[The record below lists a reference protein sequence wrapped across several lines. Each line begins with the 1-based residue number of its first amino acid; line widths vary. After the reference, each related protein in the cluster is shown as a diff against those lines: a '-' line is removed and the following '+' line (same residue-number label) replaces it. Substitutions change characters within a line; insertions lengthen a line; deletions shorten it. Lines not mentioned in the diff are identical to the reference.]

1 MRDLR
6 KIEVTL
12 AYAMPIAAA
21 APLLWF
27 PRFIVEQHLRVGLST
42 KIAAVI
48 LAFLVTVVVPI
59 LLYAVLGRVAFSAAK
74 RNRATLT
81 CLLWIILFPAW
92 YVSGYLYIIVQF
104 SEGVHAVLYYGAAP
118 LVAIVAALASTASR
132 IQGRR
137 SRRHAVPPDLI

>member
-27 PRFIVEQHLRVGLST
+27 PRFIVEQHLRVGLAT

-48 LAFLVTVVVPI
+48 LAFLVMVLVPI
-59 LLYAVLGRVAFSAAK
+59 LVYAVLGRVAFNASKQNSIA
-74 RNRATLT
+74 RTGVLW
-81 CLLWIILFPAW
+81 LLLLPAW
-92 YVSGYLYIIVQF
+92 YVSGYLCIILQF
-104 SEGVHAVLYYGAAP
+104 SEGVYALLYYGPAP
-118 LVAIVAALASTASR
+118 LVSLVAALGSTASR
-132 IQGRR
+132 IQEKR
-137 SRRHAVPPDLI
+137 S